1 MTGSGNLVSVG
12 VLQMTGM
19 GPDQGATTMSHGFEG
34 DEGNETLARELSI
47 SVDQVEQYVTLE
59 ANESDDGLLYGYT
72 VRFEDSTPL
81 DIRQAAGAGDGFTVD
96 LGPNVFDE
104 EE

>member
-1 MTGSGNLVSVG
+1 
-12 VLQMTGM
+12 
-19 GPDQGATTMSHGFEG
+19 MSHGFEG
-34 DEGNETLARELSI
+34 DEGNEVLAAELGI

-72 VRFEDSTPL
+72 VRFDDATPP
-81 DIRQAAGAGDGFTVD
+81 DIRGAAGAGEGFTVD
-96 LGPNVFDE
+96 LGPNIFDE